1 MTTAPYAG
9 ILRFTFPE
17 SKKARI
23 QIDLA
28 RRIGGT
34 STLQHIHIVND
45 HVIEGWMFCPHEG
58 GGWGNGQ
65 GHVDYKLFF
74 RTEFS
79 KPFDKSGVWSVDLP
93 NEILRQGEDLVAD
106 RFNSDEFYRSA
117 TQARIVYNP
126 IEEEGAHLGFFAE
139 FSTQNQE
146 QVAVKSGLSFVDLEG
161 ARKNLLHDIPTW
173 SFDSTRQK
181 ARDLWRKELSKIEI
195 SGATEEQQTIFA
207 TAMYHRMIDPRKISD
222 SDGRYAGADKQVHT
236 ERDFTY
242 RTIFSGWDV
251 FRAELPLM
259 TILNP
264 SLVNDQISSLLELA
278 KLSGRNYLERWEIM
292 NAYSGCMDGDPA
304 IAVILDAYNKGIR
317 KFDVEYAYVACR
329 QTAAGAGSQTNR
341 SSNDFYLEHG
351 YVPDQI
357 SWTLD
362 NAYFDWCVGSFASAL
377 GNRKTHRFL

>member
-181 ARDLWRKELSKIEI
+181 ARDL
-195 SGATEEQQTIFA
+195 A
-207 TAMYHRMIDPRKISD
+207 
-222 SDGRYAGADKQVHT
+222 
-236 ERDFTY
+236 
-242 RTIFSGWDV
+242 
-251 FRAELPLM
+251 
-259 TILNP
+259 
-264 SLVNDQISSLLELA
+264 
-278 KLSGRNYLERWEIM
+278 
-292 NAYSGCMDGDPA
+292 
-304 IAVILDAYNKGIR
+304 
-317 KFDVEYAYVACR
+317 
-329 QTAAGAGSQTNR
+329 
-341 SSNDFYLEHG
+341 
-351 YVPDQI
+351 
-357 SWTLD
+357 
-362 NAYFDWCVGSFASAL
+362 
-377 GNRKTHRFL
+377 